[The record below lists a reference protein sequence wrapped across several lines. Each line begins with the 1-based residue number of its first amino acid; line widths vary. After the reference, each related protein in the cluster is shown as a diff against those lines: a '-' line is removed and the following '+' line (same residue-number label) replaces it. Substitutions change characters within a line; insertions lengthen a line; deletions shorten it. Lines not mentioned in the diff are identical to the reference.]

1 MQADKAF
8 RVVRGRWASTALAL
22 TMLLGSPLAAQD
34 PINSPSSEPTMKYA
48 IAIHG
53 GAGPSSKQASDEA
66 NRNRIA
72 SMREALEIGKK
83 ILESGGSSL
92 DAVEAVVV
100 YLEDNPK
107 FNAGKGAVFTSAGT
121 HELDASIMDGRDK
134 SCGAVAGVT
143 TVKNPIRLARRVMT
157 DTPHVLLAGAGAE
170 KFAAEQ
176 GLDIVENGY
185 FDTPETRARWEER
198 RQRRLDK
205 PQSRIQLEDVGS
217 YLGTVGCVA
226 LDAQGNLAAATSTGG
241 MTGKQFGR
249 VGDSPIIG
257 AGTYA
262 ENATCAV
269 SCTGIGEQFIRHS
282 VAADVAARL
291 RYLQQ
296 PLDECVRVV
305 LEQTLQPNDGGI
317 IAVDRAGNLSMR
329 YTTPGMARAAADST
343 GRFEVLWTDDEAK

>member
-1 MQADKAF
+1 MCSA
-8 RVVRGRWASTALAL
+8 WALASL
-22 TMLLGSPLAAQD
+22 SAQTSD
-34 PINSPSSEPTMKYA
+34 NQGRLEQPMKYA

-66 NRNRIA
+66 NRNRID
-72 SMREALEIGKK
+72 SMREALQIGVK

-92 DAVEAVVV
+92 DAVESVVV

-107 FNAGKGAVFTSAGT
+107 YNAGKGAVFTSAGN

-157 DTPHVLLAGAGAE
+157 DTPHVLLAGTGAE
-170 KFAAEQ
+170 KFAAEI
-176 GLDIVENGY
+176 GLELVENSY

-198 RQRRLDK
+198 RKRLLDK
-205 PQSRIQLEDVGS
+205 PQSSIQFEDVGA

-226 LDAQGNLAAATSTGG
+226 LDRQGNLAAATSTGG

-269 SCTGIGEQFIRHS
+269 SCTGIGEQYIRHS
-282 VAADVAARL
+282 VAADVAARI
-291 RYLQQ
+291 RYLHQ
-296 PLDECVRVV
+296 PLDECVRVI
-305 LEQTLQPNDGGI
+305 LEETLRPNDGGI
-317 IAVDRAGNLSMR
+317 IAVDRTGKISMR
-329 YTTPGMARAAADST
+329 YTTPGMARAAANSS
-343 GRFEVLWTDDEAK
+343 GRFEVLWTEEEK